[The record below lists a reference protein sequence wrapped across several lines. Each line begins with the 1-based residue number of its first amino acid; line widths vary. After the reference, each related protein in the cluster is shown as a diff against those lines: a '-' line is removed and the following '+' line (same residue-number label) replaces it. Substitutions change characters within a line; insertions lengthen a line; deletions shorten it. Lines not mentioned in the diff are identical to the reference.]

1 MLLLFLTMI
10 QSMMIHLMIL
20 ALQNCRR
27 GRNLA
32 EMTLFYWIAA
42 QFLMSLMKTTMKWK
56 QQEYLQVN
64 QLKLRLKNEV
74 YQQILP
80 KINVNE
86 LKAESLVYFN
96 YQKAK
101 MGKVIVVGFTDVLR
115 SILYL
120 FAYLCTIY
128 YHVN

>member
-1 MLLLFLTMI
+1 MTMI

-27 GRNLA
+27 GHNLA
-32 EMTLFYWIAA
+32 EMTILHWITA
-42 QFLMSLMKTTMKWK
+42 QFLMSLMKTTMNWK
-56 QQEYLQVN
+56 QQVYLQVN
-64 QLKLRLKNEV
+64 QLKLRLKNEI
-74 YQQILP
+74 YPQILP

-101 MGKVIVVGFTDVLR
+101 TGKVIVVGFTD
-115 SILYL
+115 
-120 FAYLCTIY
+120 AMLC
-128 YHVN
+128 VPE